1 MSKPAHKLRDGLLQV
16 TIWRNTG
23 DNGPWY
29 SITYTR
35 SYKNDNGDWKE
46 SDSLPADDCLPMAEL
61 NREAYAWI
69 KMQRRADSKA
79 RRESE
84 KAKEIEQAAA

>member
-23 DNGPWY
+23 DNGNWY
-29 SITYTR
+29 SIVSTR
-35 SYKNDNGDWKE
+35 SYKPDNGDWQE
-46 SDSLPADDCLPMAEL
+46 TNSLPADDCLPMAEL
-61 NREAYAWI
+61 IREAYAWI
-69 KMQRRADSKA
+69 KVQRRADSKA
-79 RRESE
+79 RRDAE